1 MFRVCRVQPYGLGL
15 ALLVGATVALG
26 CAPVQSRVRY
36 LGRSAPR
43 ASTREVGVYWAVAP
57 PWPYR
62 AVAEVR
68 VTARDERGHLDVA
81 LTEALDRVREAGGHA
96 LVVRDVQ
103 TRTRLVLQSLM
114 GNCGRF
120 DAPTLTPVPR
130 GPCGPVQAL
139 EVELTLEGVAVRRVR
154 RGPTGDTRWP
164 LPPPIGALPPL
175 PDATPPR
182 DGAPPAPGEPW
193 SDLDDVLHPAP

>member
-1 MFRVCRVQPYGLGL
+1 V
-15 ALLVGATVALG
+15 LLLGATMALG

-43 ASTREVGVYWAVAP
+43 ATTRDVGVYWAVAP

-96 LVVRDVQ
+96 LLVRDVQ

-120 DAPTLTPVPR
+120 DTSMLSPVPR

-139 EVELTLEGVAVRRVR
+139 EVELTLEGVAIRRVR
-154 RGPTGDTRWP
+154 RDRGGDTRWP
-164 LPPPIGALPPL
+164 LPPPLGALPPA
-175 PDATPPR
+175 PETPAR
-182 DGAPPAPGEPW
+182 DSVAPSPGEPW